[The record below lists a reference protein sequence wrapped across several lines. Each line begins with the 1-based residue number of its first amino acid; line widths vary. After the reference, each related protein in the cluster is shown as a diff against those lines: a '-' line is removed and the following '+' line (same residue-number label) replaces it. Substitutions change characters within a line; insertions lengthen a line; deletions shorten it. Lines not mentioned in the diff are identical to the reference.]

1 MTAMQPVPRTSTT
14 AILSL
19 VFGILSWCL
28 LPLVGAIVAVVTGH
42 VARAELRRAPPGTM
56 DGDGMAVAGLV
67 LGWANLAL
75 MVLGLFLVLFVFG
88 GIAWLAWLAN

>member
-1 MTAMQPVPRTSTT
+1 MNTPYRRTSTP

-19 VFGILSWCL
+19 VFGVLSWVA

-42 VARAELRRAPPGTM
+42 VARGEIRRANGELE
-56 DGDGMAVAGLV
+56 GDGMAVAGLV

-75 MVLGLFLVLFVFG
+75 LVLALLLFLFVFG

>member
-1 MTAMQPVPRTSTT
+1 MASHPAPRTSTT
-14 AILSL
+14 AVLSL
-19 VFGILSWCL
+19 VFGILSWCV

-42 VARAELRRAPPGTM
+42 VARGELRRAAPGEL

-88 GIAWLAWLAN
+88 GLAWLAWLAN

>member
-1 MTAMQPVPRTSTT
+1 MAMQPVARTSTT
-14 AILSL
+14 AVLSL

-28 LPLVGAIVAVVTGH
+28 LPVVGAIVAIITGH
-42 VARAELRRAPPGTM
+42 VARSEIRRAAPGEM
-56 DGDGMAVAGLV
+56 EGDGMAVAGLV

-75 MVLGLFLVLFVFG
+75 LVLGLFLVLFVFG